1 MSQKIAAEDFPKA
14 WSGPIAEKPPPAV
27 AVAVVVREYEEGRD
41 KAGVERMEMRCEV
54 TGQRSGPDNKNKM
67 KKKEEEEEK
76 KAFLVT
82 DLLGDPL
89 CRVRSFP
96 LHVMLVAEWGEGG
109 EIVGVIRGCIKR
121 AKITRNVANPSSSDY
136 VKVANVLG
144 LRVSPSHRRHG
155 IATRLV
161 QEIERWCKRHGADYA
176 YMATDATNSPSLKLF
191 TAKCGFIKYRTPNL
205 LVRPVHAHREPP
217 VPGTSIIRITPR
229 LAELMYRRVLAG
241 SDFFPEDMGEIV
253 AHALSLGTFV
263 AIPEESARAWDP
275 ESGAL
280 PPLSFAVAS
289 VWNTKGVYNLQ
300 VKGASGF
307 VRACCAGSRMLD
319 SCMPWL
325 RLPSFPNVFNRF
337 GFYFLYGLYMTG
349 KHGPSLMK
357 SLCDFAHNMARDD
370 AGCGAVVAEVG
381 PGDPVKVAIPH
392 WKRFS
397 WSEDVWC
404 IKLLREG
411 LVQKCGDLDWVHMS
425 KGQSPVLFVDPRDV

>member
-1 MSQKIAAEDFPKA
+1 MSQKVAAEDSPKA
-14 WSGPIAEKPPPAV
+14 WLGPTAEEPLV
-27 AVAVVVREYEEGRD
+27 AVVVVREYEEERD
-41 KAGVERMEMRCEV
+41 KAGVERLEMRCEV
-54 TGQRSGPDNKNKM
+54 TGQISGPDNKKKAKRM
-67 KKKEEEEEK
+67 KKK
-76 KAFLVT
+76 KAILVT

-121 AKITRNVANPSSSDY
+121 VKIRGNNNNPSSSSSDY
-136 VKVANVLG
+136 VTAANVLG
-144 LRVSPSHRRHG
+144 LRVSLSHRRHG

-176 YMATDATNSPSLKLF
+176 YMATDATNAPSLKLF
-191 TAKCGFIKYRTPNL
+191 TTKCDFTKFRTPTL
-205 LVRPVHAHREPP
+205 LVRPVHAHREL
-217 VPGTSIIRITPR
+217 PGPDFSIVRIAPR
-229 LAELMYRRVLAG
+229 LAESMYRCVLAG
-241 SDFFPEDMGEIV
+241 SDFFPEDMDEIV

-263 AIPEESARAWDP
+263 AIPKESARAWDP
-275 ESGAL
+275 ESGTL
-280 PPLSFAVAS
+280 PPSSFAVMS
-289 VWNTKGVYNLQ
+289 VWNTKGVYNLR
-300 VKGASGF
+300 VKGAS
-307 VRACCAGSRMLD
+307 RLMHACCAGSRMLD

-325 RLPSFPNVFNRF
+325 RIPSFPDVFKRF

-349 KHGPSLMK
+349 EHGPSLMK
-357 SLCDFAHNMARDD
+357 SLCDFAHNMAKDD

-381 PGDPVKVAIPH
+381 PEDPVKAVIPH

-404 IKLLREG
+404 IKLLQEE
-411 LVQKCGDLDWVHMS
+411 LVQKCGGLDWVHMS

>member
-1 MSQKIAAEDFPKA
+1 MSQKIAAEDCPKA
-14 WSGPIAEKPPPAV
+14 WSGPIAEKPP
-27 AVAVVVREYEEGRD
+27 AVVVREYEEERD

-54 TGQRSGPDNKNKM
+54 TGERPGSDNKKK
-67 KKKEEEEEK
+67 KKKEEEV
-76 KAFLVT
+76 FLVT

-121 AKITRNVANPSSSDY
+121 AKITGNDTNPSSSSSSSSSDY
-136 VKVANVLG
+136 VKAANVLG

-191 TAKCGFIKYRTPNL
+191 TAKCGFIKYRTPTL
-205 LVRPVHAHREPP
+205 LVRPVRAHREPP
-217 VPGTSIIRITPR
+217 RLGSSIVQIPPR
-229 LAELMYRRVLAG
+229 LAESMYRRVLAG

-253 AHALSLGTFV
+253 THALSLGTFV
-263 AIPEESARAWDP
+263 SIPEESARAWDP
-275 ESGAL
+275 ESGML
-280 PPLSFAVAS
+280 PPSSFAVLS
-289 VWNTKGVYNLQ
+289 VWNTKGVYNLR

-307 VRACCAGSRMLD
+307 MRAGCAGSRMLD
-319 SCMPWL
+319 SCAPWL
-325 RLPSFPNVFNRF
+325 RIPSFPNVFERF

-370 AGCGAVVAEVG
+370 TGCGAVIAEVG
-381 PGDPVKVAIPH
+381 PGDPVKAAIPH

-411 LVQKCGDLDWVHMS
+411 HVQKYGDLDWVDMAR
-425 KGQSPVLFVDPRDV
+425 GQSPVLFVDPRDV

>member
-1 MSQKIAAEDFPKA
+1 MCQKIAAEDCPKG
-14 WSGPIAEKPPPAV
+14 WSGPTAGETPLPA
-27 AVAVVVREYEEGRD
+27 AA
-41 KAGVERMEMRCEV
+41 AAAAARMEMQCEV
-54 TGQRSGPDNKNKM
+54 TGQRSGPDNKKKQR
-67 KKKEEEEEK
+67 KKKDKSKK

-96 LHVMLVAEWGEGG
+96 SHVMLVAEWGEGG

-121 AKITRNVANPSSSDY
+121 VKIRGNKEY
-136 VKVANVLG
+136 VTAANVLG

-161 QEIERWCKRHGADYA
+161 QEIEIWCKRHGADYA

-191 TAKCGFIKYRTPNL
+191 TTKCDFIKFRTPTL
-205 LVRPVHAHREPP
+205 LVRPVHAHRKPQG
-217 VPGTSIIRITPR
+217 PGVTVVRLTPG
-229 LAELMYRRVLAG
+229 LAGPMYRRILAS
-241 SDFFPEDMGEIV
+241 SDFFPEDMDEIV
-253 AHALSLGTFV
+253 AHTLNLGTFV
-263 AIPEESARAWDP
+263 AVPEESARGWNP
-275 ESGAL
+275 ESGTL
-280 PPLSFAVAS
+280 PPSSFAVVS

-307 VRACCAGSRMLD
+307 THACCAGSRMLD

-325 RLPSFPNVFNRF
+325 RIPSFPDVFKRF

-349 KHGPSLMK
+349 EQGPSLMK
-357 SLCDFAHNMARDD
+357 SLCNFAHNMARAD
-370 AGCGAVVAEVG
+370 AGCRALVAEVG
-381 PGDPVKVAIPH
+381 PEDPVKAAIPQ

-404 IKLLREG
+404 IKHLREG
-411 LVQKCGDLDWVHMS
+411 LVQKRGDLDWLHNMS
-425 KGQSPVLFVDPRDV
+425 KSRSPVLFVDPRDV